1 LMQTNNLFVDT
12 VQCNVVDIG
21 ERTSLLACRFQPVLK
36 ENSIHIFSA
45 RYNNLERH
53 SRILLNSVN
62 REDQKTASAFRN
74 PAESNKYLFRHGLL
88 RIILAHYTNQKPE
101 MVRLK
106 TGKNGK
112 PELDLKRDH
121 TDVLFNLSHTSDM
134 VLIGV
139 TRKHRIGIDI
149 VHMDTAYRFH
159 DIAEYMLTPAEK
171 AGMQRIEPVLR
182 YQIFFRLWAI
192 KEAVLK
198 ATGSTL
204 SLMEK
209 TDLSGIIEDIMG
221 ASEYTMKYQDMK
233 QSFFIW
239 QFTCGSAHLGAIAV
253 DTCNAPK
260 KSKPKI
266 FRI

>member
-1 LMQTNNLFVDT
+1 
-12 VQCNVVDIG
+12 
-21 ERTSLLACRFQPVLK
+21 
-36 ENSIHIFSA
+36 
-45 RYNNLERH
+45 
-53 SRILLNSVN
+53 
-62 REDQKTASAFRN
+62 
-74 PAESNKYLFRHGLL
+74 
-88 RIILAHYTNQKPE
+88 
-101 MVRLK
+101 MVPLK

-121 TDVLFNLSHTSDM
+121 TDVSFNLSHTSEM

-149 VHMDTAYRFH
+149 VHMDSAYRFH
-159 DIAEYMLTPAEK
+159 DTAEYMLTPAEK

-221 ASEYTMKYQDMK
+221 TSEYTMKYQDMK

-239 QFTCGSAHLGAIAV
+239 QFTCGSDHHGAIAV
-253 DTCNAPK
+253 DTGNAPK
-260 KSKPKI
+260 KSKAKI